1 MKIRR
6 LANCTRSGDTASIV
20 NTTEL
25 HHLNNAVTS
34 VSVKFSDDKI
44 ASLEK
49 LYVQHAVVGFVQS
62 EPYATISEE
71 RVLQAGLV
79 ALLLLR

>member
-1 MKIRR
+1 MHG
-6 LANCTRSGDTASIV
+6 SGDVGGIDCQRHRAAPS
-20 NTTEL
+20 
-25 HHLNNAVTS
+25 AVTS

-62 EPYATISEE
+62 EPYAND
-71 RVLQAGLV
+71 L
-79 ALLLLR
+79 